1 MLLSEE
7 VILNSQTGR
16 EESIKA
22 EENMPGRGGQ
32 IQGTEDATMVGR
44 KKTIGKAEPDE
55 VGELGKR
62 LSCKTSEFFFPK
74 YHH

>member
-1 MLLSEE
+1 
-7 VILNSQTGR
+7 
-16 EESIKA
+16 
-22 EENMPGRGGQ
+22 MPGRGGQ
-32 IQGTEDATMVGR
+32 IQGSKDATMVGR

-62 LSCKTSEFFFPK
+62 LSCKTLEVFYPT